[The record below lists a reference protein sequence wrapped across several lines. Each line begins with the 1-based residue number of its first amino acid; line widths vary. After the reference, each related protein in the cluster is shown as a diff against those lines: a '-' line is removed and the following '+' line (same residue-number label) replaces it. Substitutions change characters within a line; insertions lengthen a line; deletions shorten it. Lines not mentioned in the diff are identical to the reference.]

1 MKPITKEQNG
11 KELAQIKAECQSM
24 TKMLYTLQNT
34 EQFLQCQ
41 NQILARE
48 AINLGYHDSFEQPVE
63 VSHKT
68 ASSATSTTTT
78 TTTATTAT
86 SGTTSKTKKNTSSK
100 AKPSSSSSSSS
111 LSSPTVKRRKL
122 DSSSLFSP

>member
-78 TTTATTAT
+78 TTATTTST

-100 AKPSSSSSSSS
+100 AKPSSSSSSS
-111 LSSPTVKRRKL
+111 LSSPTVKRRKM
-122 DSSSLFSP
+122 DSSSLSSP